1 VDPLIEA
8 LGKGAL
14 LLAGVIVVLG
24 LLMVVLW
31 QLRVIVRVTRKLQ
44 QL

>member
-1 VDPLIEA
+1 VDPLIEV

-14 LLAGVIVVLG
+14 VLAGVIVVLA
-24 LLMVVLW
+24 LFMVVVW
-31 QLRVIVRVTRKLQ
+31 QLRVIVREARKLQ

>member
-14 LLAGVIVVLG
+14 VLAGVIVVLG

-31 QLRVIVRVTRKLQ
+31 QLGVIVRVTRKLQ